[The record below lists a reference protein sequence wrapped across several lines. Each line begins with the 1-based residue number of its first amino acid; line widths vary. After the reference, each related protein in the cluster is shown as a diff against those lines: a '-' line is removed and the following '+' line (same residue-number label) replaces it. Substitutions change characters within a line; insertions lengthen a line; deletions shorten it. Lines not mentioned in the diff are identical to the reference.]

1 MHYRKCL
8 HRRQKEIRLHRRKI
22 GRAAAGSRSK
32 SNRIAEPMAASEAM
46 PPRRALP
53 FPRRRTP
60 SSCKPAMQFS
70 LGGSKGGISL
80 FEKEISLPCPCS
92 AISAAIPHMVWGRHY
107 SDNKIRSLSS
117 SCPAP
122 ALKRAM
128 RSSTLMPLRSS
139 PATSSTMCP
148 SAIISV
154 RLPSSSA

>member
-8 HRRQKEIRLHRRKI
+8 HFD
-22 GRAAAGSRSK
+22 RSK
-32 SNRIAEPMAASEAM
+32 LGCTDGRYAERQRVVEVHQIVSHPPMAASEAM

-53 FPRRRTP
+53 LPRRRTP
-60 SSCKPAMQFS
+60 SSRKPAMQFS

-92 AISAAIPHMVWGRHY
+92 AIGAAIPHMVWGRHY